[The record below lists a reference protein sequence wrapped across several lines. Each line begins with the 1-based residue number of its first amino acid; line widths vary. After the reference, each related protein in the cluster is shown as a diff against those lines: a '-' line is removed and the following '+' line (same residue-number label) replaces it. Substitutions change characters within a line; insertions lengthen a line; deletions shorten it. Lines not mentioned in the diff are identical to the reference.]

1 MSRKMYHRKNI
12 SLNQKQKQL
21 LANVTLCSDSCRNVV
36 ELFCHEVCFKKRCRL
51 HICFSEIHMK
61 TCKPYFYSK
70 AINFRDVFRAL
81 PNIYDGPKRNISLN
95 RPLYLEFIIFFMFHR
110 QHLGTTMNIR
120 GFSPLCV
127 ISQPFSNSNILSCCY
142 SYSYHC

>member
-1 MSRKMYHRKNI
+1 MYHRKNI
-12 SLNQKQKQL
+12 LNQKQKQL
-21 LANVTLCSDSCRNVV
+21 LVNVTLCSDSCRNVA
-36 ELFCHEVCFKKRCRL
+36 ERFYYMKICFKKRCRL
-51 HICFSEIHMK
+51 HICFPEVHMK

-70 AINFRDVFRAL
+70 AINFRGVFRAL
-81 PNIYDGPKRNISLN
+81 PNICDGPKRNISLN

-110 QHLGTTMNIR
+110 QHLGTTMNIK

-127 ISQPFSNSNILSCCY
+127 ISQPFSNSKFLSCCY